1 VLLQRTMDHLKR
13 QNWLAVVLEFL
24 IVVFGV
30 VVAFQLQ
37 SWGEERAAGVRAQQ
51 SLHQLYEESED
62 IVDAWA
68 QSVRYNDKLL
78 ALQDRVVA
86 RFSAGDRGELAD
98 DELAEGLATISYFPT
113 ISPPRRIFDE
123 LKGAGLLRE
132 IDASEVL
139 AAVSSYY
146 EQLEFVQGQLGH
158 FRPDTDTA
166 RDLRYGRGIN
176 YVYDGVRPVRRRIEV
191 NFGQLVSDPVFVH
204 TLVGVLRNRIVFQSY
219 RRQVLISAV
228 KMCQSLAAAVGEP
241 CAPSK
246 EYEDL
251 LELPKWQAVPDGS

>member
-1 VLLQRTMDHLKR
+1 MLLQRTIDHIKR

-37 SWGEERAAGVRAQQ
+37 SWGEERAAGVRARQ
-51 SLHQLYEESED
+51 SLHQLHEESED

-68 QSVRYNDKLL
+68 QSVRHNDKLL
-78 ALQDRVVA
+78 QLQDRVVA
-86 RFSAGDRGELAD
+86 AISAGDRGALAD
-98 DELAEGLATISYFPT
+98 DELAEGLARITHFPT

-132 IDASEVL
+132 IDAPEVL

-166 RDLRYGRGIN
+166 RDLRFGRGVN
-176 YVYDGVRPVRRRIEV
+176 YVYDGARPVRRRIEV

-204 TLVGVLRNRIVFQSY
+204 TLVEALRNRIVFQFY

-228 KMCQSLAAAVGEP
+228 KMCQALAAAIGEP
-241 CAPSK
+241 CAPRE

-251 LELPKWQAVPDGS
+251 LEPPKWQAVPDGS